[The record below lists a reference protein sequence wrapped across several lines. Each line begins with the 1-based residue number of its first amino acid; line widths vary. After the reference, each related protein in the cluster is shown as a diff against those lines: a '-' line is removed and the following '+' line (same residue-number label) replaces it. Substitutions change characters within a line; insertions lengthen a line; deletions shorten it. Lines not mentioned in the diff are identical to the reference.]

1 MRLGNMQGF
10 FRIPA
15 RLHLGFILMTELA
28 SAYEESKPVS
38 LKQVAEHMNASDG
51 YLEEI
56 AASLKAAKL
65 IKGVTGP
72 KGGYRLNRHPDL
84 ITAEDI
90 VKAIEGDINLV
101 KCHDEGT
108 CPLESQCHSKCMWDF
123 LQETVADALKRK
135 RLSGLVNKSISK

>member
-1 MRLGNMQGF
+1 MQGF

-15 RLHLGFILMTELA
+15 RLHLAFILMTELA
-28 SAYEESKPVS
+28 SVYEESKTVS
-38 LKQVAEHMNASDG
+38 IKNVAERMKMSDG

-72 KGGYRLNRHPDL
+72 KGGYRLARHPDL

-90 VKAIEGDINLV
+90 VRAIEGDINLV
-101 KCHDEGT
+101 KCHDEGE
-108 CPLESQCHSKCMWDF
+108 CPVEEICQSKCMWDF
-123 LQETVADALKRK
+123 LQEVVADALKKK
-135 RLSGLVNKSISK
+135 RLSVLVKK

>member
-1 MRLGNMQGF
+1 MQGF

-28 SAYEESKPVS
+28 SAYEESKPLS
-38 LKQVAEHMNASDG
+38 LKNVAERMQVSDG

-72 KGGYRLNRHPDL
+72 KGGYQLFRHPDL

-90 VKAIEGDINLV
+90 VRAIEGDINLV
-101 KCHDEGT
+101 ECQDGGI
-108 CPLESQCHSKCMWDF
+108 CPVEEYCQSKGLWDF
-123 LQETVADALKRK
+123 LQETVAEVLKKK
-135 RLSGLVNKSISK
+135 RLSQLMKKI

>member
-1 MRLGNMQGF
+1 MQGF

-28 SAYEESKPVS
+28 SVYEEEKTVS
-38 LKQVAEHMNASDG
+38 LKQIAELMKTSDG

-56 AASLKAAKL
+56 AASLKMAKL

-90 VKAIEGDINLV
+90 VKAIEGNINMV

-108 CPLESQCHSKCMWDF
+108 CPMEEMCHSKCMWDF
-123 LQETVADALKRK
+123 LQETVSDALKKK
-135 RLSGLVNKSISK
+135 RLSQLVKGRV

>member
-1 MRLGNMQGF
+1 MAGF

-28 SAYEESKPVS
+28 LRYEKEQSIT
-38 LKQVAEHMNASDG
+38 LKQIAAQMGASDG
-51 YLEEI
+51 YLEEV

-72 KGGYRLNRHPDL
+72 KGGYRLARHPDL
-84 ITAEDI
+84 ITAEEI

-101 KCHDEGT
+101 RCHDEGV
-108 CPLESQCHSKCMWDF
+108 CPNENSCHSKYLWDF
-123 LQETVADALKRK
+123 LQDTVGQALRQK
-135 RLSGLVNKSISK
+135 RLSQLIKG

>member
-1 MRLGNMQGF
+1 MQGF

-28 SAYEESKPVS
+28 SAYEVEKTVS
-38 LKQVAEHMNASDG
+38 LKQIAVMMNTTDG

-56 AASLKAAKL
+56 AASLKSAKL

-108 CPLESQCHSKCMWDF
+108 CPMEGTCHSKCMWDF
-123 LQETVADALKRK
+123 LQDTVAEALKRK
-135 RLSGLVNKSISK
+135 RLSQLIK

>member
-1 MRLGNMQGF
+1 MQGF

-28 SAYEESKPVS
+28 SAYEVEKTVS
-38 LKQVAEHMNASDG
+38 LKQIAVMMNTTDG

-56 AASLKAAKL
+56 AASLKSAKL

-108 CPLESQCHSKCMWDF
+108 CPMEGMCHSKCMWDF
-123 LQETVADALKRK
+123 LQDTVAEALKRK
-135 RLSGLVNKSISK
+135 RLSQLIK

>member
-1 MRLGNMQGF
+1 MQGF

-15 RLHLGFILMTELA
+15 RLHLGFILMTELG
-28 SAYEESKPVS
+28 SAYEESKPLS
-38 LKQVAEHMNASDG
+38 LKNVGERMQVSDG

-72 KGGYRLNRHPDL
+72 KGGYQLARHPDL

-90 VKAIEGDINLV
+90 VRAIEGDINLV
-101 KCHDEGT
+101 ECQDDTGF
-108 CPLESQCHSKCMWDF
+108 CPVEEYCQSKGLWDF
-123 LQETVADALKRK
+123 LQETVADVLKKK
-135 RLSGLVNKSISK
+135 RLSQLMTKKVGKSVS